1 MRKKLFFVLFIS
13 YLILFFFEKN
23 MFLVDGYL
31 KSSLLAYTLFLM
43 PTGQNYYTGPAVVL
57 FLGIDLAL
65 DFMPQKFSIIRLSL
79 RPVIRVMLIFLL
91 LIHLC
96 LVAAMIYFVQR
107 GGF

>member
-1 MRKKLFFVLFIS
+1 
-13 YLILFFFEKN
+13 

-31 KSSLLAYTLFLM
+31 KSFLLVYALFLM
-43 PTGQNYYTGPAVVL
+43 PTGQNYYTGPVVVL
-57 FLGIDLAL
+57 FLGIDLVI

-79 RPVIRVMLIFLL
+79 RPVIRAALIFLL

-96 LVAAMIYFVQR
+96 LVATMIYFAQR